1 MRTLFRSLIF
11 AIAAVGATA
20 CGNSSGDDAPVAAEP
35 SVYPDASL
43 AEILAPPAANPYDAH
58 LDSAPDAGC
67 VRIPLRPI
75 GHLRPLFNDS
85 NHVQLEAA
93 RAIGIRPIETI
104 ADAWHTSRPLVPVS
118 SCKDFYIDE
127 LKHSYPYLVPEASRL
142 LHDIGAA
149 FNDSLAARGGGGLP
163 PESDQPAA
171 HSRHCQPSEACQP
184 QCLGRVDPHIRHH
197 VRHQLFALYLRQRHA
212 PAHLRGSQEPPRRGA
227 ARLQEAGT
235 VLCEDGAPS
244 SLFPHHRTPVT
255 ASYNEKKSIR
265 LRIHFPPCRIG
276 GIGHESLL
284 APMGTYP

>member
-104 ADAWHTSRPLVPVS
+104 ADAWHTSRPRVPVS

-149 FNDSLAARGGGGLP
+149 FNDSLAARGGG
-163 PESDQPAA
+163 A
-171 HSRHCQPSEACQP
+171 
-184 QCLGRVDPHIRHH
+184 
-197 VRHQLFALYLRQRHA
+197 Y
-212 PAHLRGSQEPPRRGA
+212 
-227 ARLQEAGT
+227 RLKVT
-235 VLCEDGAPS
+235 
-244 SLFPHHRTPVT
+244 SLLRTPATV
-255 ASYNEKKSIR
+255 SR
-265 LRIHFPPCRIG
+265 LRRVNRNASA
-276 GIGHESLL
+276 ESTHTFGTTFDISYSRFICDSDTLPRTFEDLKNLL
-284 APMGTYP
+284 GEVLLDFKKQGRCYVKMERRQACFHITARP